1 MRIRG
6 VALIARG
13 KWQRRLCNQ
22 GGLIPEPVRLTC
34 TPDVTESP
42 SSVLVGT
49 EIVSVSS
56 SRGRKGF
63 PHIFYTNTITALWT
77 VFFSP
82 FGTSRLA
89 SSGDL
94 ANRSLDT
101 QPECTTS
108 PLCAQLSPMAADLSP
123 SPVRIQ
129 HRPTTQRVHPQIG
142 TLRAHPGFPFGA
154 GFAQSW
160 FSDFLQPSCL
170 SFPSPTLQCS
180 AGTSLKAGTGWTAAS
195 GGIRAGWCALAT
207 DG

>member
-1 MRIRG
+1 MPEVSGRGDSVIRAAHSRTCAPNLYTRCYR
-6 VALIARG
+6 VSIFCPRG
-13 KWQRRLCNQ
+13 NRSCY
-22 GGLIPEPVRLTC
+22 
-34 TPDVTESP
+34 
-42 SSVLVGT
+42 
-49 EIVSVSS
+49 SVSS
-56 SRGRKGF
+56 SRGGKGF